1 MKGVFFAFVRKFVGH
16 QTPLSKKFIFPQEM
30 QAAATAGQGKIQVG
44 RDFMVDAAVIE
55 DFKEYLL
62 SNKIAVDAKKF
73 KEAELEIKRELE
85 REMAAALWGTEE
97 GWRAFEKSDPVI
109 IKAMQ
114 VMSEAAK
121 FVDR

>member
-1 MKGVFFAFVRKFVGH
+1 MA
-16 QTPLSKKFIFPQEM
+16 
-30 QAAATAGQGKIQVG
+30 
-44 RDFMVDAAVIE
+44 DAAVIE
-55 DFKEYLL
+55 DFKEYLV

-97 GWRAFEKSDPVI
+97 GWKAFEKSDPVI
-109 IKAMQ
+109 IKAIQ